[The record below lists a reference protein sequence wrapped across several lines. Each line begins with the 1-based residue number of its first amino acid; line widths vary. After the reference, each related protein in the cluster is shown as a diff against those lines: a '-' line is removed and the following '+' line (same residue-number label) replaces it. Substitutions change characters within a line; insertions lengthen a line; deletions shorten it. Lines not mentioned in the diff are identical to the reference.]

1 MVNIDS
7 TRSQQQ
13 MKFTLWTT
21 TTTTSQPQQ
30 QQQIDSLFDPL
41 FYPLFDLLLDPLFEQ
56 YLIQNILEA
65 HSNSCQNMMGWSK
78 LFLGTRVWRAS
89 KQDAEMQR
97 IHTSE
102 VAVLT
107 VDLGAT
113 PTLK

>member
-65 HSNSCQNMMGWSK
+65 HSNSCQHMMGWSK
-78 LFLGTRVWRAS
+78 LFLGTRDVKSIQTR
-89 KQDAEMQR
+89 
-97 IHTSE
+97 
-102 VAVLT
+102 
-107 VDLGAT
+107 
-113 PTLK
+113 